1 MVHLTRREWLVAAS
15 GTLLAGCAGASRR
28 KAESKA
34 KPAVDIPVG
43 SSEFTMRGGKR
54 RESQLLTVH
63 CHRPANF
70 TRSSPI
76 LLVIP
81 GAGRNSDDYRDAWVK
96 FADAAGV
103 LVVSPSYPESAY
115 DPAAYHLG
123 GVIENLVVGEPQPGS
138 TPTSIYLR
146 DEDLR
151 FDVNPRQD
159 EWLFHDFERLFDLVV
174 SATGSRQR
182 QYDAFGHSAGGQV
195 LHRHA
200 LLAPRSRARR
210 IVAGNSGF
218 YTLPELDT
226 PLPTGLAG
234 LGLDESTLRRAFARD
249 LTILLGEND
258 NDPDRGGRHLHT
270 PRLDRQGRHRLARG
284 QYFFRVA
291 TERAR
296 ELGAEFRWRLQVVP
310 GVGHDYR
317 GMTAAAAALLYG

>member
-1 MVHLTRREWLVAAS
+1 MTQYTRREWL
-15 GTLLAGCAGASRR
+15 AGASAFVLGGCASGVRR
-28 KAESKA
+28 ETER
-34 KPAVDIPVG
+34 VDIPTG
-43 SSEFTMRGGKR
+43 SGQFEISGGKGREAR
-54 RESQLLTVH
+54 RITIY
-63 CHRPANF
+63 CHRPASF
-70 TRSSPI
+70 TRRSPI
-76 LLVIP
+76 LLVVP
-81 GAGRNSDDYRDAWVK
+81 GAGRNGDDYRDVWVK

-115 DPAAYHLG
+115 DAAAYQLG
-123 GVIENLVVGEPQPGS
+123 GVIENLVVGKPLPES
-138 TPTSIYLR
+138 TPTSVYLR
-146 DEDLR
+146 DEDIR

-159 EWLFHDFERLFDLVV
+159 EWLFHDFERLFDVV
-174 SATGSRQR
+174 VNATGSRQR

-234 LGLDESTLRRAFARD
+234 LGLDDDTLRRAFARD

-258 NDPDRGGRHLHT
+258 NDPDRGGSHLHT
-270 PRLDRQGRHRLARG
+270 PTLDRQGRHRLARG
-284 QYFFRVA
+284 QHFFRVA

-296 ELGAEFRWRLQVVP
+296 KLGADFRWKLQIVP

-317 GMTAAAAALLYG
+317 GMTAAAAKLMYGV